1 MGKEYV
7 LVPKD
12 EFLDMVEKYLYML
25 AGDVGGVDNWEWWG
39 ESISAFVNFYN
50 EGNKTNFK
58 YMDEV
63 VEDYANSY
71 ETITQEEEK

>member
-1 MGKEYV
+1 MNKEYV

-25 AGDVGGVDNWEWWG
+25 AGDVGGVDNWLYWG
-39 ESISAFVNFYN
+39 ESIREFINSYN
-50 EGNKTNFK
+50 EGNKTNFED
-58 YMDEV
+58 MDEV

-71 ETITQEEEK
+71 ETITKEEE